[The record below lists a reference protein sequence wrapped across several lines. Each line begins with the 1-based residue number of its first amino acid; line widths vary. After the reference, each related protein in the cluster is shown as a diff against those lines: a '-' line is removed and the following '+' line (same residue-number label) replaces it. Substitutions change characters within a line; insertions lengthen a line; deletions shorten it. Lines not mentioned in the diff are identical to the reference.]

1 MGSWRNPIFGIAA
14 GCALALPRESKI
26 KQIGKSWVL
35 EKERPKMTARSY
47 IALILCALLILL
59 SVGMSARD
67 NGYTVKYDGGSIPSV
82 KAGNDLRMY
91 IDTNQIRLLKGKEDV
106 MTIPAAAI
114 TEISYGQ
121 DVHRR
126 VGTAVAVGM
135 LTLGVGALVALSKS
149 KKHFV
154 GLTWA
159 NGDQKGGFAMQC
171 DKSEYRG
178 ILAGI
183 EGITGKKAV
192 DSTTMTVK
200 N

>member
-1 MGSWRNPIFGIAA
+1 MNTRFHVA
-14 GCALALPRESKI
+14 
-26 KQIGKSWVL
+26 V
-35 EKERPKMTARSY
+35 
-47 IALILCALLILL
+47 ILSALLIVLPIT
-59 SVGMSARD
+59 MSARD
-67 NGYTVKYDGGSIPSV
+67 NGYTVKYDGGSVPDV
-82 KAGNDLRMY
+82 KSGSDLRLY
-91 IDTNQIRLLKGKEDV
+91 IDANQIRLVKGKNEL
-106 MTIPAAAI
+106 MTIPANAI
-114 TEISYGQ
+114 TEVSYGQ

-126 VGTAVAVGM
+126 VGTAVAVGIF
-135 LTLGVGALVALSKS
+135 TLGLGALTALSKS

-171 DKSEYRG
+171 DKGEYRG

>member
-1 MGSWRNPIFGIAA
+1 MAS
-14 GCALALPRESKI
+14 
-26 KQIGKSWVL
+26 
-35 EKERPKMTARSY
+35 RPGNGTLKMSTRSN
-47 IALILCALLILL
+47 ISLILSTLLILL
-59 SVGMSARD
+59 PITMTARD
-67 NGYTVKYDGGSIPSV
+67 NGYNIKYDGGSVPDV
-82 KAGNDLRMY
+82 KAGNQLRMY
-91 IDTNQIRLLKGKEDV
+91 IDANQIRFVKGKEE
-106 MTIPAAAI
+106 MLTIPATAI

-126 VGTAVAVGM
+126 VGTAVAVGIF
-135 LTLGVGALVALSKS
+135 TLGVGALVALSKS

-154 GLTWA
+154 GLIWA
-159 NGDQKGGFAMQC
+159 NGDKKGGMAMQC

>member
-1 MGSWRNPIFGIAA
+1 MNTRFHIA
-14 GCALALPRESKI
+14 
-26 KQIGKSWVL
+26 V
-35 EKERPKMTARSY
+35 
-47 IALILCALLILL
+47 ILSALLIVLPIT
-59 SVGMSARD
+59 MSARD
-67 NGYTVKYDGGSIPSV
+67 NGYTVKYDGGSVPDV
-82 KAGNDLRMY
+82 KSGSDLRLY
-91 IDTNQIRLLKGKEDV
+91 IDANQIRLVKGKNEL
-106 MTIPAAAI
+106 MTIPANAI
-114 TEISYGQ
+114 TEVSYGQ

-126 VGTAVAVGM
+126 VGTAVAVGIF
-135 LTLGVGALVALSKS
+135 TLGLGALTALSKS

-171 DKSEYRG
+171 DKGEYRG
-178 ILAGI
+178 ILPGI